1 MSRVLAGAGIL
12 GLLGWRFGSEPVV
25 AAMRVLDG
33 ATLVAVVSLG
43 ALTTV
48 FSAWRWTVV
57 AQGLGLRIP
66 LAGAI
71 AEYYRSLFVNAVL
84 PGGVI
89 GDAHRALT
97 HGQAVGD
104 VPRAVKAVVLERA
117 AGQAVLGAAALA
129 VLGLD
134 RPRLPSSVRAG
145 SPVAMW
151 TVTIGATIIALIAVA
166 AGMITARR
174 LLGRGAAPRWVVVL
188 WAWGGDVRRAL
199 LTGGRRWRILLASA
213 AVLAG
218 HLTTFLIAARAAGS
232 TASLLRLVPL
242 LLLALVAMSLPL
254 NIGGWGPREGA
265 MAWAFGTTGLS
276 ASQGLTVALT
286 YGLCTC
292 VASLPGAGVVAGRR
306 IALARS
312 GRRARRRLAA
322 TGSGH
327 LEAIGQGVAQ

>member
-1 MSRVLAGAGIL
+1 VLAGAGIL
-12 GLLGWRFGSEPVV
+12 GLLAWRFGSEPVV

-33 ATLVAVVSLG
+33 VTLAAVISLG

-66 LAGAI
+66 LGGAI

-84 PGGVI
+84 PGGVV

-117 AGQAVLGAAALA
+117 AGQVVLGAAALA

-145 SPVAMW
+145 SGAAVW
-151 TVTIGATIIALIAVA
+151 TVVIGGTVALIALA

-174 LLGRGAAPRWVVVL
+174 LLDRGAAPRWVVVL
-188 WAWGGDVRRAL
+188 WAWAGDVRRAL

-213 AVLAG
+213 VVLAG

-254 NIGGWGPREGA
+254 NVGGWGPREGA

-306 IALARS
+306 IALARA
-312 GRRARRRLAA
+312 GRRSRRRLAA